1 MAVGT
6 ELATAYVSLVPS
18 TSKLGDELSKY
29 FNKTERQ
36 ADESGK
42 KSGNRFTRAFGKWA
56 KRGAVAAGVA
66 VGAAVGAAV
75 VGGVKSAIDQQQG
88 QLVLSGLYGDAKK
101 ASNTLEGLKRVASG
115 SPIEYKAYQEAASS
129 LAYAGVEGDQAIG
142 VLENVGKAITASG
155 GDSSNMNSATDA
167 VLRMVNAGKVQLD
180 TLQQLSNA
188 GVPILSGLAEHLGVP
203 MATVNEM
210 ASAGEIALED
220 VIAVMENATGGT
232 FQQMVAAGDAASQS
246 FSNQWAIAKDN
257 IQVALGEVML
267 PLIEKITPM
276 IQPMADALVR
286 FIEKIPGMVDGLSEG
301 VEWVKENAI
310 WLGTLATSLT
320 VAGVAAWV
328 ASGGLTA
335 AGVAIKGVF
344 TAISAGIRAIPVI
357 GWIILAIGLVVT
369 ALTYFFTK
377 MEAGQKL
384 WAKIWPAIKSAALV
398 VWDWIKGVLWPGMVA
413 AWDGIAAAGLWMY
426 ENAIKPAWAGIKIA
440 ASAVWEWIKTVLWPG
455 MVIAWDAIA
464 TAGIWM
470 YENAIKPAWNGIKA
484 VASVVWG
491 WVRDVLWPGMVQA
504 WDIIATG
511 AIWLYENAIRPAWA
525 GIKVALKV
533 VSDWVTGTLWPAMK
547 TAWEAIGAV
556 ATWLYENIIQ
566 PVWVAIRIAIAIA
579 ATAIMAAMDLL
590 VWVWRN
596 VVAPVLRW
604 LYEKVVLPVW
614 NRIKAAISAVVNWF
628 KDVAWPLMKKVIDWL
643 AGYFERYNL
652 NMQVIWTAIKLTISA
667 VVNWFRY
674 TAWPI
679 ISRVVNWLRDKFEA
693 YRRGMKIIWD
703 FIQAK
708 IIKPVV
714 TWFRDTAWP
723 IFRAVI
729 NNLRDRF
736 QWLRDRL
743 KAIWSYIKNNI
754 IGPVVNWFDEK
765 VRPKINRFTDRVETA
780 FDTLKGNVLKAWN
793 GIKEGMKKPINGVI
807 DIYNDHVAGNF
818 NKVADTLKLPNKY
831 RLAKMNG
838 FATGGYTGPGAKYKP
853 AGIVHADEYVI
864 RKESQNDLR
873 RNAPGLLDNLNRYG
887 SRALGYASGGLVKLR
902 MPFNGSYPR
911 GEGFGARGGRHK
923 GIDWPMP
930 HGAPLPAVG
939 NGTANRT
946 RNAAAG
952 NKMEIRLGN
961 GLIAGYHHLSRYGV
975 PSGASVTT
983 GQTIGY
989 VGSTGRSSGP
999 HLHFSLKRNGSY
1011 VDPMPYLSG
1020 GGQAG
1025 SGDGGGWNPFSGLW
1039 STIKDKVAEKV
1050 GDTPVGGIVS
1060 KVAENTITGVG
1071 DWVTDKIA
1079 EFGDWAVETGK
1090 EVAGT
1095 AGVAARW
1102 GALATRALMM
1112 TGDMGPLVHGSM
1124 MRRMNQESGGNPR
1137 AINNWD
1143 SNARR
1148 GTPSKGLMQVI
1159 QPTFDA
1165 YRDSR
1170 APNDIWDPLANM
1182 LASIHYTKA
1191 RYSSLRAGWDRP
1203 GGYADGGLVKPFLHD
1218 KGGWHNPGALSVNK
1232 TRKPE
1237 AVLTNAQWRAISEVA
1252 DRSVSS
1258 ERDGAQIINYVTA
1271 TNDKAKEL
1279 VDSLMW
1285 AQRTSQSRR
1294 GRYASV
1300 RW

>member
-42 KSGNRFTRAFGKWA
+42 RSGNRFTRAFGKWA

-88 QLVLSGLYGDAKK
+88 RLVLSGLYGDAKK

-115 SPIEYKAYQEAASS
+115 SPIEYKAFQEAAGS
-129 LAYAGVEGDQAIG
+129 LAYAGVEGEQAIG

-276 IQPMADALVR
+276 IQPMGDAIVGA
-286 FIEKIPGMVDGLSEG
+286 IEKLPEVIERVKGPLGSVVDFFKQ
-301 VEWVKENAI
+301 W
-310 WLGTLATSLT
+310 W
-320 VAGVAAWV
+320 
-328 ASGGLTA
+328 
-335 AGVAIKGVF
+335 
-344 TAISAGIRAIPVI
+344 P
-357 GWIILAIGLVVT
+357 ILAIVTAAIVGYVGAMKAMLIISAVRKALAAAAAAQWGLNAAMAANPVGLVV
-369 ALTYFFTK
+369 A
-377 MEAGQKL
+377 
-384 WAKIWPAIKSAALV
+384 AIAALV
-398 VWDWIKGVLWPGMVA
+398 VGIVLAYNKFDWFKNVVDTVWAGIKFAAQATWNWIKTVLWPGMVA
-413 AWDGIAAAGLWMY
+413 AWDAIAAAGMWMY
-426 ENAIKPAWAGIKIA
+426 ENAIKPAWAGIKAA
-440 ASAVWEWIKTVLWPG
+440 ASVVWGWVRDTLWPG
-455 MVIAWDAIA
+455 MVTAWDVIA
-464 TAGIWM
+464 TGAIWLWQ
-470 YENAIKPAWNGIKA
+470 NAIKPAWNGIKA
-484 VASVVWG
+484 
-491 WVRDVLWPGMVQA
+491 
-504 WDIIATG
+504 
-511 AIWLYENAIRPAWA
+511 
-525 GIKVALKV
+525 ALKV
-533 VSDWVTGTLWPAMK
+533 VADWVTGTLWPAMK

-590 VWVWRN
+590 AWVWRN

-652 NMQVIWTAIKLTISA
+652 NMQVIWTAIKLTIQA
-667 VVNWFRY
+667 VVNWFRD

-679 ISRVVNWLRDKFEA
+679 LRNVVNWLRDKFEA

-743 KAIWSYIKNNI
+743 KAIWNYIKNNI
-754 IGPVVNWFDEK
+754 IGPVVNWFDDT
-765 VRPKINRFTDRVETA
+765 VRPKINTFTDRVETA
-780 FDTLKGNVLKAWN
+780 FNTLKDNVLKAWD
-793 GIKEGMKKPINGVI
+793 GIKEGLKEPINGVI
-807 DIYNDHVAGNF
+807 DIYNEHIAGNF
-818 NKVADTLKLPNKY
+818 NKVAETLKLPEKY
-831 RLAKMNG
+831 RLAEMAG

-873 RNAPGLLDNLNRYG
+873 RNAPGLLDSLNRYG

-911 GEGFGARGGRHK
+911 GDGFGARGGRHK
-923 GIDWPMP
+923 GVDWPMP
-930 HGAPLPAVG
+930 AGTALPAVG

-1090 EVAGT
+1090 QVAGT

-1102 GALATRALMM
+1102 GVLATRALTM
-1112 TGDMGPLVHGSM
+1112 TGDMGPRVHASM

-1159 QPTFDA
+1159 GPTFRA

-1182 LASIHYTKA
+1182 LASIHYMKA
-1191 RYSSLRAGWDRP
+1191 TYGSLRKGWDRP

-1218 KGGWHNPGALSVNK
+1218 KGGWHNPGSLSVNM

>member
-18 TSKLGDELSKY
+18 TSKLGNELSKY

-56 KRGAVAAGVA
+56 KRGAIAAGVA
-66 VGAAVGAAV
+66 VGAAVGTAV
-75 VGGVKSAIDQQQG
+75 VSGARSAIDQQQG
-88 QLVLSGLYGDAKK
+88 KLVLSGLYGDAEK
-101 ASNTLEGLKRVASG
+101 ATNTLEGLKRVASG
-115 SPIEYKAYQEAASS
+115 SPIEFKAYQEAASS

-232 FQQMVAAGDAASQS
+232 FQQMITAGDAASQS

-377 MEAGQKL
+377 TEAGQKL

-398 VWDWIKGVLWPGMVA
+398 VWDWIKDVLWPGMVA

-440 ASAVWEWIKTVLWPG
+440 ASAVWEWIKAVLWPG

-464 TAGIWM
+464 TAGIWL

-504 WDIIATG
+504 WDVIATG
-511 AIWLYENAIRPAWA
+511 AIWLYENAIKPAWN
-525 GIKVALKV
+525 GIKAALKV
-533 VSDWVTGTLWPAMK
+533 VADWVTGTLWPAMK

-556 ATWLYENIIQ
+556 ATWLYEKIIQ
-566 PVWVAIRIAIAIA
+566 PVWTAIKIAIAIA

-590 VWVWRN
+590 VWVWQK

-628 KDVAWPLMKKVIDWL
+628 KDVAWPLLKKVIDWL

-729 NNLRDRF
+729 NNIRDRF

-743 KAIWSYIKNNI
+743 KAIWNYIKNNI
-754 IGPVVNWFDEK
+754 IGPVVNWFDDT
-765 VRPKINRFTDRVETA
+765 VRPKINTFTDRVKTA
-780 FDTLKGNVLKAWN
+780 FNTLKDNVLKAWD

-818 NKVADTLKLPNKY
+818 NKVADTLKLPDKY

-1090 EVAGT
+1090 QVAGT

-1218 KGGWHNPGALSVNK
+1218 KGGWHNPGALSVN
-1232 TRKPE
+1232 
-1237 AVLTNAQWRAISEVA
+1237 Q
-1252 DRSVSS
+1252 
-1258 ERDGAQIINYVTA
+1258 
-1271 TNDKAKEL
+1271 
-1279 VDSLMW
+1279 
-1285 AQRTSQSRR
+1285 TSTLR
-1294 GRYASV
+1294 
-1300 RW
+1300 